1 MAEQET
7 RRARLRRLIAAAPAS
22 NGQLEIALAAL
33 ADELD
38 AVNTRIDRLES
49 ELVSM
54 TGTLPWT
61 DGTEGRSEEI
71 IP

>member
-7 RRARLRRLIAAAPAS
+7 RRARLRRLIAGASAS
-22 NGQLEIALAAL
+22 NDQLEIALAAI

-38 AVNTRIDRLES
+38 AVYARIDQLEN

-61 DGTEGRSEEI
+61 DGTEGRSDETMA
-71 IP
+71 

>member
-7 RRARLRRLIAAAPAS
+7 RRVRLRRLIAGASAS
-22 NGQLEIALAAL
+22 NDQLEIALAAI

-38 AVNTRIDRLES
+38 AVYARIDQLES

-61 DGTEGRSEEI
+61 DGSEGRSDETMA
-71 IP
+71 

>member
-7 RRARLRRLIAAAPAS
+7 RRVRLRRLIAGASAS
-22 NGQLEIALAAL
+22 NDQLEIALAAI

-38 AVNTRIDRLES
+38 AVYARIDQLES

-54 TGTLPWT
+54 AGTLPWT
-61 DGTEGRSEEI
+61 DGSEGRSDESLA
-71 IP
+71 